1 MKRVFCTICKDPV
14 PINEKRDHLAGYH
27 PAAYNFEPE
36 DVDKLFEGE
45 ANAYTVA
52 MIFTS
57 KVIASDDTEAQER
70 AEEEF
75 ARAERYVSVF
85 DILDTGI
92 SEFGERELENEL
104 TETIHQIAAVMDA
117 LGFRLHSERCMQG
130 EQSLNY
136 VREAEGKSIRVYI
149 NIAEESEI
157 E

>member
-14 PINEKRDHLAGYH
+14 PINEKRDHLAGHH

-36 DVDKLFEGE
+36 DVDKFFEGG

-70 AEEEF
+70 AEEKF

-136 VREAEGKSIRVYI
+136 VREAEGKSIRVHI